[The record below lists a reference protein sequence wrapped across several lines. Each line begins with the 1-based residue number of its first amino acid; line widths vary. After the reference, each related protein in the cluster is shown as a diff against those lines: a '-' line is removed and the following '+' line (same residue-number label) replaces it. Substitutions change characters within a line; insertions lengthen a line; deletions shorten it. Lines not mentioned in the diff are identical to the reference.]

1 MTRDE
6 ALEELKIRLSDKYML
21 QHSIV
26 SEAIMREFAQYYND
40 DVDTWGMAGLLHDI
54 DYERTVNNP
63 SLHGAI
69 GADIL
74 ENLDVDETIIYC
86 VRAHNDSLG
95 IPRNRKIDKVLVLAD
110 AISGLIIKSA
120 STLPNK
126 KISDISAESVLKLLS
141 EQELVGAAGWDKIKY
156 LDELNLTLDRFV
168 DISVKA
174 MGEISSEYLYAE
186 QVK

>member
-26 SEAIMREFAQYYND
+26 SEAIMREFASYYLD
-40 DVDTWGMAGLLHDI
+40 DIETWGMAGLLHDI

-63 SLHGAI
+63 LQHGVI
-69 GADIL
+69 GANIL

-95 IPRNRKIDKVLVLAD
+95 IPRNRKIDKVLFLSD
-110 AISGLIIKSA
+110 SISDLIIKSA
-120 STLPNK
+120 SKLPNK
-126 KISDISAESVLKLLS
+126 KISDVLAESVLKMLS
-141 EQELVGAAGWDKIKY
+141 EEESAETTGWDKIKY
-156 LDELNLTLDRFV
+156 LDELSLTLEKFIE
-168 DISVKA
+168 ISVKA
-174 MGEISSEYLYAE
+174 MQKVPEEYLYAE
-186 QVK
+186 

>member
-6 ALEELKIRLSDKYML
+6 ALKELKIRLSDKYML

-26 SEAIMREFAQYYND
+26 SEAIMREFAIYYID
-40 DVDTWGMAGLLHDI
+40 DVETWGLAGLLHDI

-63 SLHGAI
+63 LLHGAI

-74 ENLDVDETIIYC
+74 ENLDIDETIIYC

-95 IPRNRKIDKVLVLAD
+95 IPRNRKIDKVLYLTD
-110 AISGLIIKSA
+110 SISDLIIKSA

-126 KISDISAESVLKLLS
+126 KISDVLAESVLTMLS
-141 EQELVGAAGWDKIKY
+141 EQELVGATGGDKIKY

-168 DISVKA
+168 EISVKA
-174 MGEISSEYLYAE
+174 MQKVPEEFLHAE
-186 QVK
+186 QN

>member
-26 SEAIMREFAQYYND
+26 SEAIMREFALYYID
-40 DVDTWGMAGLLHDI
+40 DIEIWGMAGLLHDI

-63 SLHGAI
+63 LLHGII

-74 ENLDVDETIIYC
+74 ENLDVDETIVYC
-86 VRAHNDSLG
+86 VRAQNDSLG
-95 IPRNRKIDKVLVLAD
+95 IPRNRKIDKVLFLAD
-110 AISGLIIKSA
+110 SISDLIIDSA
-120 STLPNK
+120 AMLLNR
-126 KISDISAESVLKLLS
+126 KISDVLAQDILKLLS
-141 EQELVGAAGWDKIKY
+141 EKESVGAAGWDKVKY

-168 DISVKA
+168 EISVKA
-174 MGEISSEYLYAE
+174 LQEVSEEFLYAE
-186 QVK
+186 QD

>member
-26 SEAIMREFAQYYND
+26 SEAIMREFALYYVD
-40 DVDTWGMAGLLHDI
+40 DVEIWGMAGLLHDI

-74 ENLDVDETIIYC
+74 ENLDVDETIVYC
-86 VRAHNDSLG
+86 VRAHNESLG

-126 KISDISAESVLKLLS
+126 KISDVLAESILNMLS
-141 EQELVGAAGWDKIKY
+141 EQEVVGTAGWDKIKY

-168 DISVKA
+168 EISVKA
-174 MGEISSEYLYAE
+174 MQEVPEEYLYAE
-186 QVK
+186 EY